1 MHGSSHFSRA
11 SKSLRH
17 LTTVPTPL
25 STAALSFTSTLLSIR
40 PNLSGCHRRNAF
52 LILSF
57 RDTPSECACD
67 KINFATASDVTSLAL
82 LGGRVTGQGT
92 DLNFSGLSLF
102 PMAIAAHWFSYVFH
116 ASAWR
121 RRSASLSLCSPDR
134 WYSCR
139 RRRRRSSSRP
149 FLSSFFHRA
158 SILLNSSCN

>member
-1 MHGSSHFSRA
+1 MGCLHFSRA

-17 LTTVPTPL
+17 LTTIPTPL

-52 LILSF
+52 FILSF

-67 KINFATASDVTSLAL
+67 KINFATASDVTSPAL
-82 LGGRVTGQGT
+82 LGGKVTGHGT
-92 DLNFSGLSLF
+92 DLNFSGLSSF

-121 RRSASLSLCSPDR
+121 RRSASRSPDR

-139 RRRRRSSSRP
+139 RRCRRSSSRP
-149 FLSSFFHRA
+149 LLSSFFHRA